1 MGQNSLDVN
10 ELYILYK
17 PYFISIVYKML
28 GSISDAEDIVHDTFI
43 KLQMKEVHLTDINN
57 IKSYVSRMIVNR
69 CINDLQSSRKKRE
82 TYVGTWLPEPIV
94 QDVQWDPSEKIIQD
108 DQLSY
113 TFVVLMEKLS
123 ATERAVYVL
132 KEALDLKH
140 NEIADLLNITEIN
153 CRKVFSR
160 AKKKMNVSFD
170 EEEYTPYEIQ
180 QDQITRFI
188 SALSRGNVQEISE
201 TLTSDVTL
209 IADGGGNVATAINQ
223 IISKKRVLSLL
234 SAIATKFFT
243 GKKAQAVT
251 VNNQPGVLIL
261 KDEEVVGV
269 FSFAWKQNSNQIE
282 QIFYVVNP
290 DKLKHIIIH
299 SKL

>member
-1 MGQNSLDVN
+1 MEQNNLNVS

-17 PYFISIVYKML
+17 SYFISIAYKML
-28 GSISDAEDIVHDTFI
+28 GSLSDAEDIVHDTFI
-43 KLQMKEVHLTDINN
+43 KLQMKEIHSTDIKS
-57 IKSYVSRMIVNR
+57 IKSYVSKMVVNR
-69 CINDLQSSRKKRE
+69 CVNELQSSRKKRE
-82 TYVGTWLPEPIV
+82 TYAGTWLPEPIV
-94 QDVQWDPSEKIIQD
+94 QGMQWDPSEKIIQD
-108 DQLSY
+108 DQLYY

-170 EEEYTPYEIQ
+170 EEYTSYEIQ
-180 QDQITRFI
+180 QEQITKFI
-188 SALSRGNVQEISE
+188 LALSRGNIQEISKI
-201 TLTSDVTL
+201 LTSDVIL

-234 SAIATKFFT
+234 SAIATKFFK
-243 GKKAQAVT
+243 GKEAQAIM

-269 FSFAWKQNSNQIE
+269 FSFAWKQNTNQIE

-290 DKLKHIIIH
+290 DKLKHITTH
-299 SKL
+299 

>member
-10 ELYILYK
+10 ELYKLYRS
-17 PYFISIVYKML
+17 YFISIAYKML
-28 GSISDAEDIVHDTFI
+28 GSISDAEDILHDTFI

-57 IKSYVSRMIVNR
+57 IKSYVNRMIVNR
-69 CINDLQSSRKKRE
+69 CINELQSSRKKRE

-94 QDVQWDPSEKIIQD
+94 QDMKWDPSEKIIQD
-108 DQLSY
+108 DQLYY
-113 TFVVLMEKLS
+113 TFVILMEKLS
-123 ATERAVYVL
+123 ATERTVYVL

-140 NEIADLLNITEIN
+140 NEIADLLNITEMN

-160 AKKKMNVSFD
+160 ATKKMSISIG
-170 EEEYTPYEIQ
+170 EEYIPYEIQ
-180 QDQITRFI
+180 QDHITRFI

-201 TLTSDVTL
+201 ILTSDVTL
-209 IADGGGNVATAINQ
+209 IADGGGNVVTAINQ

-234 SAIATKFFT
+234 SAIATKFFK
-243 GKKAQAVT
+243 GKKAQAVI

-269 FSFAWKQNSNQIE
+269 FSFAWKQNTNQIE

-290 DKLKHIIIH
+290 DKLKYITIR
-299 SKL
+299 

>member
-1 MGQNSLDVN
+1 MA
-10 ELYILYK
+10 
-17 PYFISIVYKML
+17 YKML
-28 GSISDAEDIVHDTFI
+28 GSISDAEDIVQDTFL
-43 KLQMKEVHLTDINN
+43 KLQISKVHLTDINN
-57 IKSYVSRMIVNR
+57 IKSYVSRMVVNR
-69 CINDLQSSRKKRE
+69 CINELQSSRKKRE

-94 QDVQWDPSEKIIQD
+94 QDMKWDPAEKIIQD
-108 DQLSY
+108 DQLYY

-140 NEIADLLNITEIN
+140 SEIADLLNITEMN

-170 EEEYTPYEIQ
+170 ENSTSYEIQ
-180 QDQITRFI
+180 QEQINKFI
-188 SALSRGNVQEISE
+188 SALSRGNVQEISAI
-201 TLTSDVTL
+201 LTSDVTL

-223 IISKKRVLSLL
+223 IISKERVLSLL

-243 GKKAQAVT
+243 GKKAQAVI
-251 VNNQPGVLIL
+251 VNNEPGVLIV
-261 KDEEVVGV
+261 KNEEVVGV
-269 FSFAWKQNSNQIE
+269 FSFAWKQNTNQIE

-290 DKLKHIIIH
+290 DKLKHIPI
-299 SKL
+299 

>member
-1 MGQNSLDVN
+1 MEENHLEIN
-10 ELYILYK
+10 ELYIAYK
-17 PYFISIVYKML
+17 SYFIAIAYKML
-28 GSISDAEDIVHDTFI
+28 GSVSDAEDIVQDTFL
-43 KLQMKEVHLTDINN
+43 KLQISKVHLTDINN
-57 IKSYVSRMIVNR
+57 IKSYVSRMVVNR
-69 CINDLQSSRKKRE
+69 CINELQSSRKKRE

-94 QDVQWDPSEKIIQD
+94 QDMKWDPAEKIIQD
-108 DQLSY
+108 DQLYY

-140 NEIADLLNITEIN
+140 SEIADLLNITEMN

-170 EEEYTPYEIQ
+170 ENATSYEIQ
-180 QDQITRFI
+180 QEQINKFI
-188 SALSRGNVQEISE
+188 SALSRGNVQEISAI
-201 TLTSDVTL
+201 LTSDVTL

-223 IISKKRVLSLL
+223 IISKERVLSLL

-243 GKKAQAVT
+243 GKKAQAVI
-251 VNNQPGVLIL
+251 VNNEPGVLIV

-269 FSFAWKQNSNQIE
+269 FSFAWKQNTNQIE

-290 DKLKHIIIH
+290 DKLKHIPI
-299 SKL
+299 

>member
-10 ELYILYK
+10 ELYKLYRF
-17 PYFISIVYKML
+17 YFISIAYKML
-28 GSISDAEDIVHDTFI
+28 GSISDAEDILHDTFI
-43 KLQMKEVHLTDINN
+43 KLQMKEVQLTDSNN

-69 CINDLQSSRKKRE
+69 CINELKSSRKKRE

-108 DQLSY
+108 DQLYY

-123 ATERAVYVL
+123 ATERSVYVL
-132 KEALDLKH
+132 KEALNLKH

-170 EEEYTPYEIQ
+170 EEYTPYEIQ

-201 TLTSDVTL
+201 ILTSDVTL

-251 VNNQPGVLIL
+251 VNNQPGILIL

-269 FSFAWKQNSNQIE
+269 FSFAWKQNTNQIE
-282 QIFYVVNP
+282 QLFYVVNP
-290 DKLKHIIIH
+290 DKLKHITIR
-299 SKL
+299 

>member
-1 MGQNSLDVN
+1 MKENHLDIN
-10 ELYILYK
+10 ELYVTYK
-17 PYFISIVYKML
+17 AYFIAIAYKML
-28 GSISDAEDIVHDTFI
+28 GSISDAEDIVQDTFL
-43 KLQMKEVHLTDINN
+43 KLQMSEVHLTDINN
-57 IKSYVSRMIVNR
+57 IKSYVSRMVVNR
-69 CINDLQSSRKKRE
+69 CINELQSSRKKRE

-94 QDVQWDPSEKIIQD
+94 QDTKWDPSEKIIQD
-108 DQLSY
+108 DQLYY

-132 KEALDLKH
+132 KESLDLKH
-140 NEIADLLNITEIN
+140 SEIADLLNITEMN

-170 EEEYTPYEIQ
+170 ENSTSYEIQ
-180 QDQITRFI
+180 QEQIHKFI
-188 SALSRGNVQEISE
+188 SALSRGNVQEISAI
-201 TLTSDVTL
+201 LTSDVTL

-223 IISKKRVLSLL
+223 ILSKERVLSLL

-243 GKKAQAVT
+243 GKTARAVI
-251 VNNQPGVLIL
+251 VNNEPGVLIV

-269 FSFAWKQNSNQIE
+269 FSFAWKQNTNQIE

-290 DKLKHIIIH
+290 DKLGHIIIQQ
-299 SKL
+299 